1 MAYTMNINFVIFIG
15 FALIFQLIMGANDG
29 GTLLGSIVSSNFIH
43 PIFAVVILF
52 IGMFLAPFIFGT
64 AIVKTLGTKILPLE
78 YMNMQLLYGTI
89 ISTIIWVIIAQKI
102 KYPVSISY
110 TFVGALIGGGIATKF
125 ANKINRPEVYKI
137 FGALIISIL
146 ISFAI
151 GFLLI
156 KLINLLLHK
165 AAPRTSMYFKI
176 LQVFTSVLLVMGYGA
191 NDAEKTLSLIYMAAY
206 VTHTNIAANAK
217 DPWIILALA
226 AIFIVGTLLFGEN
239 VATTAGFRIMRSK
252 PKQTFF
258 AQLIT
263 SVTVL
268 SFARIGLPVSST
280 ETLNMG
286 LIGTGAGEKPYSV
299 RWNVVKNL
307 LFVWIITIPASILLS
322 YVVTLIL
329 EKMF

>member
-1 MAYTMNINFVIFIG
+1 MNINFLIFMG
-15 FALIFQLIMGANDG
+15 FALIFQFIMGANNG
-29 GTLLGSIVSSNFIH
+29 GTLLGSIVSSNFIR
-43 PIFAVVILF
+43 PIFAVVIIF
-52 IGMFLAPFIFGT
+52 ISMFLAPFIFGT

-78 YMNMQLLYGTI
+78 YINMQLLYGTL

-110 TFVGALIGGGIATKF
+110 AFLGALIGGGIATKF
-125 ANKINRPEVYKI
+125 ADKINRPEVYRI
-137 FGALIISIL
+137 LGALIISIL
-146 ISFAI
+146 ISFAA

-156 KLINLLLHK
+156 KLINSILCK
-165 AAPRTSMYFKI
+165 APPRTSIYFKI

-206 VTHTNIAANAK
+206 VTHTKIAANAK

-226 AIFIVGTLLFGEN
+226 AIFVAGTLLFGEN

-252 PKQTFF
+252 PKQTSS

-263 SVTVL
+263 SVIVL
-268 SFARIGLPVSST
+268 SFAQLGLPISST

-286 LIGTGAGEKPYSV
+286 VIGIGTGEKPYSV
-299 RWNVVKNL
+299 KWNIVKNL

-322 YVVTLIL
+322 YCITLIL